1 MEENLAYLQ
10 KLGLNVYQSRVMAVL
25 LSRREATAKEIYDS
39 VDVPPTK
46 IYQVLSTLE
55 DRELVHF
62 IHGKPRKY
70 TTKGVNTII
79 NKLISKQEKILKAL
93 KKEKEAQVEM
103 IKNMEFEVY
112 GRQPMSVHP
121 VLSTERY
128 PAVRPP
134 LTSSLQRA

>member
-55 DRELVHF
+55 DKELVHF